1 MSANNNIP
9 NNVIINQ
16 EGDTVVYVNQD
27 TANNVLIHEDTPNR
41 VTVNQDEP
49 NRIVL
54 ALGGSI
60 STGNLTRRHT
70 HTQNSPS
77 TTWTITHTLGGKPQ
91 VTVVDTGDNVVHGD
105 VQYLSN
111 TQIICSFSAPFSG
124 LAYLT

>member
-1 MSANNNIP
+1 MSATNNIP
-9 NNVIINQ
+9 NNVVIN
-16 EGDTVVYVNQD
+16 EAGDTVVYVTQD
-27 TANNVLIHEDTPNR
+27 VPSNVLIHEDTPNR

-54 ALGGSI
+54 ALGGSV
-60 STGNLTRRHT
+60 STNTATQRHV

-77 TTWTITHTLGGKPQ
+77 TTWTITHALGGKPQ

-111 TQIICSFSAPFSG
+111 TQIICSFSAAFAG

>member
-9 NNVIINQ
+9 NNVIINE

-54 ALGGSI
+54 ALGGSVAQ
-60 STGNLTRRHT
+60 TLTRRYT

>member
-1 MSANNNIP
+1 MSATNNIP

-16 EGDTVVYVNQD
+16 EGDTVVYINQD
-27 TANNVLIHEDTPNR
+27 VPNHVQIHEDTPNR
-41 VTVNQDEP
+41 VTINEEEP

-60 STGNLTRRHT
+60 ATQKLTKRYV
-70 HTQNSPS
+70 HTQNTPS
-77 TTWTITHTLGGKPQ
+77 TTWTITHDLGGKPQ
-91 VTVVDTGDNVVHGD
+91 VTVVDTGENVVHGD

-111 TQIICSFSAPFSG
+111 TQITCSFSAPFSG

>member
-1 MSANNNIP
+1 MSATNNIP

-16 EGDTVVYVNQD
+16 EGDTVVYINQD
-27 TANNVLIHEDTPNR
+27 VPNHVQIHEDTPNR
-41 VTVNQDEP
+41 VTINEEEP

-60 STGNLTRRHT
+60 ATQRLTKRYV
-70 HTQNSPS
+70 HTQNTPS
-77 TTWTITHTLGGKPQ
+77 TTWTITHDLGGKPQ
-91 VTVVDTGDNVVHGD
+91 VTVVDTGENVVHGD

-111 TQIICSFSAPFSG
+111 TQIVCSFSAPFSG

>member
-16 EGDTVVYVNQD
+16 EGDTVIYVTQD
-27 TANNVLIHEDTPNR
+27 VANNVLVHEDTPNR

-60 STGNLTRRHT
+60 GSTLTNRHT
-70 HTQNSPS
+70 HTQNTPS
-77 TTWTITHTLGGKPQ
+77 TTWTITHALGGKPQ
-91 VTVVDTGDNVVHGD
+91 VTVVDTGDNIVHGD

>member
-1 MSANNNIP
+1 VSATNNIP

-16 EGDTVVYVNQD
+16 EGNTVVYTTLDV
-27 TANNVLIHEDTPNR
+27 ANNVLVHEDTPNK

-54 ALGGSI
+54 ALGGSLG
-60 STGNLTRRHT
+60 TGNLTKRYT

-77 TTWTITHTLGGKPQ
+77 TTWTITHALGGKPQ

-105 VQYLSN
+105 VQYLSS

>member
-16 EGDTVVYVNQD
+16 DGETVVYVTQD
-27 TANNVLIHEDTPNR
+27 VPSNVLVHEDTPNR
-41 VTVNQDEP
+41 VTINQDEP

-54 ALGGSI
+54 ALGGSLA
-60 STGNLTRRHT
+60 TGNLTRRHT
-70 HTQNSPS
+70 HTQTSAS

-111 TQIICSFSAPFSG
+111 TQIVCSFSAAFAG
-124 LAYLT
+124 YAYLT

>member
-1 MSANNNIP
+1 VSATNNIP

-16 EGDTVVYVNQD
+16 DGDTVISITQD
-27 TANNVLIHEDTPNR
+27 APNNVLIHEDTPNR

-60 STGNLTRRHT
+60 ATNNLTRRHV
-70 HTQNSPS
+70 HTQNTPS
-77 TTWTITHTLGGKPQ
+77 TTWTITHALGGKPQ

-105 VQYLSN
+105 VQYLSS
-111 TQIICSFSAPFSG
+111 TQIVCSFSSAFSG
-124 LAYLT
+124 FAYLT

>member
-1 MSANNNIP
+1 VSANNNIP

-60 STGNLTRRHT
+60 STGNLTRRYT

-77 TTWTITHTLGGKPQ
+77 ATWTITHALGGKPQ

>member
-1 MSANNNIP
+1 MSATNNIP

-16 EGDTVVYVNQD
+16 DGETVVYVTQD
-27 TANNVLIHEDTPNR
+27 VPNNVLVHEDTPNR

-60 STGNLTRRHT
+60 ATSNLTKRYV
-70 HTQNSPS
+70 HTQKTPS
-77 TTWTITHTLGGKPQ
+77 TTWTITHNLGGKPQ
-91 VTVVDTGDNVVHGD
+91 VTVVDTGENVVHGD

>member
-1 MSANNNIP
+1 MSATNNIP

-16 EGDTVVYVNQD
+16 EGDTVVYVTQD
-27 TANNVLIHEDTPNR
+27 VPSNVQVYEDTPNR
-41 VTVNQDEP
+41 VTVNDEEP

-60 STGNLTRRHT
+60 STGNLTKRHN
-70 HTQNSPS
+70 HTQTSPS
-77 TTWTITHTLGGKPQ
+77 TTWTITHALGGKPQ

-111 TQIICSFSAPFSG
+111 TQIVCSFSSAFAG
-124 LAYLT
+124 YAYLT

>member
-1 MSANNNIP
+1 VSANNNIP

-54 ALGGSI
+54 ALGGSVGP
-60 STGNLTRRHT
+60 TLTRRHT

-91 VTVVDTGDNVVHGD
+91 VTVVDTGDNMVHGD